1 MKGRV
6 KTVKGFLVTE
16 GIGRMC
22 ALGEQQFHR
31 WVDENVCVCSSDENV
46 YWSFWLFGRESLPFL
61 QVAQSKSQFKDPRAR
76 EDNTFV
82 VQSQ

>member
-1 MKGRV
+1 MSV
-6 KTVKGFLVTE
+6 
-16 GIGRMC
+16 C
-22 ALGEQQFHR
+22 A
-31 WVDENVCVCSSDENV
+31 SSGENV